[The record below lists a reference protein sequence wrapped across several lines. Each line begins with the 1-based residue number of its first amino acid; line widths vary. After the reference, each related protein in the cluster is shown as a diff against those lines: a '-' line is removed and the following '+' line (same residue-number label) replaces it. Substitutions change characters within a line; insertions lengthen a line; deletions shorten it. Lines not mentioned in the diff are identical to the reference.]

1 MNRYYVEFA
10 CFEKEFGRP
19 TGTNPVAIYV
29 YAYSREQVRQM
40 LAEVAIITIDL
51 TD

>member
-1 MNRYYVEFA
+1 MNRYYVEFD
-10 CFEKEFGRP
+10 CHEKHFGRV

-29 YAYSREQVRQM
+29 YAYSPEQVRQM
-40 LAEVAIITIDL
+40 LADVAINTIDL